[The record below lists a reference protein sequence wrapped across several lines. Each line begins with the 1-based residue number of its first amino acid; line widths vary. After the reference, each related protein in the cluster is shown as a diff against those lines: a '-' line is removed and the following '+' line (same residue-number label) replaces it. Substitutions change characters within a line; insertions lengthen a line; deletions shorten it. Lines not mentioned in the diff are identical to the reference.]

1 MLQAAPSPNTS
12 PRESSVPEIE
22 GGRLLI
28 ALLGLLLIAF
38 ALRLFLLDGQS
49 IWWDEGISLHLAT
62 SDLSTIF
69 NDRLDNIHPPLYF
82 LLLKGWVT
90 LTGSSAFSARYL
102 SVLAGWLL
110 VALTYAVG
118 VRWFGRRTGLVAAF
132 LCTISAVSVIYAQ
145 EIRVYSL
152 LPLAYLALLAIT
164 RELVRPDALPARQGW
179 ILGAALGLVSWIALH
194 LHYVSL
200 FAVGYVTL
208 WAGLSFLYERR
219 WREFWRLAIVQT
231 LVLLASLP
239 WFLTA
244 LFNWQAIRGEANAGT
259 FVTEAVPLQFLLAQ
273 VWTFHLTGLA
283 GALSRPGIELVAGVT
298 ALLLLLLLLLRL
310 IDRGTRHSTAVLLAN
325 WLIPLSSAL
334 LVWLVRS
341 FSHPR
346 YVAMFV
352 PGLIL
357 LAAYLILPVA
367 ARPKSG
373 PLPILSHA
381 TAMMLLALISALSI
395 WGLALYYF
403 DEQVAKDDIRSVAR
417 YLEGVARADDLV
429 LVPDTDWSLPFEYQ
443 GPARVAMPGL
453 ESEGDYWAN
462 LAQLTT
468 AMPRVFVLDYERGT
482 RDWQDVVPFALNSSG
497 TLLEEVEIDDLLLR
511 VYDLQ
516 QPVSAPELEPLSEQF
531 GPLRLEGAWIEQ
543 EALVGD
549 ALAVALQWHMAAGE
563 GQPAANVAL
572 RLLDDNGDRRAGVR
586 EISTTDD
593 RLLDPAGRPSDQWKS
608 SQNVTT
614 YHLLPL
620 PPATPP
626 LEYTIA
632 VEVYEE
638 DSGQVRPF
646 DLLDD
651 QGAPKGQAFFIH
663 NVQTTRGEQSA
674 EGEEITLPNSV
685 LAETV
690 EFAQGLVLQDV
701 AFSSQDLSA
710 GRPLIVGLLW
720 QAEKAL
726 PNLRPQ
732 LSLIQDGVLLAAADL
747 APSGGRYP
755 TSLWEVGE
763 EVYEERELL
772 LPADSAGRAELLL
785 ELEDQKVSLGEM
797 SIMAQDFNFDRPQM
811 GRELDVQ
818 FGDVARL
825 IGFDL
830 AESPYSAAG
839 TVPLTLL
846 WESLSDEDAG
856 DLVVFAHLLAGDG
869 RLVGQHD
876 GVPGQGARPVS
887 GWVPGEF
894 ILDFHEM
901 AFRDPAFEG
910 MARVEVGLYDPQS
923 GERVRLENGADRF
936 LLPVELEIEKSN

>member
-1 MLQAAPSPNTS
+1 MKGST
-12 PRESSVPEIE
+12 
-22 GGRLLI
+22 GLI
-28 ALLGLLLIAF
+28 ALLGLLLLAF

-62 SDLSTIF
+62 SDLSTLF

-90 LTGSSAFSARYL
+90 LTGLSAFSARYF

-118 VRWFGRRTGLVAAF
+118 ARWFGRRTGLAAAF

-152 LPLAYLALLAIT
+152 LPLAYLALLAVT
-164 RELVRPDALPARQGW
+164 RELTRPDASSSRKGW
-179 ILGAALGLVSWIALH
+179 IPWAALGLISWTALH

-208 WAGLSFLYERR
+208 WAGLSFLHGRR
-219 WREFWRLAIVQT
+219 WREFWRLVIVQF

-239 WFLTA
+239 WFLAA
-244 LFNWQAIRGEANAGT
+244 LFNWQAISGEANAGT
-259 FVTEAVPLQFLLAQ
+259 FVTDAVPLRFLLAQ

-283 GALSRPGIELVAGVT
+283 GALSRPGIEVAAGIT
-298 ALLLLLLLLLRL
+298 ALLMLLLLLLRL
-310 IDRGTRHSTAVLLAN
+310 IDRRTRRSTAVLLAH

-357 LAAYLILPVA
+357 LAAYLILPDTG
-367 ARPKSG
+367 RPRSG
-373 PLPILSHA
+373 PLPVLSRA
-381 TAMMLLALISALSI
+381 TALILLVLLSALSL

-403 DEQVAKDDIRSVAR
+403 DGQVAKDDIRSVAR
-417 YLEGVARADDLV
+417 YLEGAAGADDLI

-453 ESEGDYWAN
+453 DKEGDYWAN
-462 LAQLTT
+462 LAQLTAAT
-468 AMPRVFVLDYERGT
+468 PRVFVLDYKRGT
-482 RDWQDVVPFALNSSG
+482 RDWQNVLPFALHSSG
-497 TLLEEVEIDDLLLR
+497 IFLEEVEIDDLLLQ

-516 QPVSAPELEPLSEQF
+516 QPVSAPDLEPLSEQF
-531 GPLRLEGAWIEQ
+531 GPLRLEGVWIEPD
-543 EALVGD
+543 AAAGD
-549 ALAVALQWHMAAGE
+549 ALAVALQWQMADGVDK
-563 GQPAANVAL
+563 PAVHVAL
-572 RLLDDNGDRRAGVR
+572 RLLDGNGGGGVGVR
-586 EISTTDD
+586 ELSTTDD
-593 RLLDPAGRPSDQWKS
+593 RLLDPAGRPSDQWRP
-608 SQNVTT
+608 SQRVTT
-614 YHLLPL
+614 FHLLPL

-638 DSGQVRPF
+638 DAGQIRPF

-651 QGAPKGQAFFIH
+651 QGAPKGQEYLIH
-663 NVQTTRGEQSA
+663 NVQTTRGERSA
-674 EGEEITLPNSV
+674 AEKVTTLPNSV
-685 LAETV
+685 LAEAV
-690 EFAQGLVLQDV
+690 EFAQGLVLQDA
-701 AFSSQDLSA
+701 AFSSQDISA
-710 GRPLIVGLLW
+710 GRPFTVGLLW
-720 QAEKAL
+720 QAEKTL
-726 PNLRPQ
+726 PDLRPQ
-732 LSLIQDGVLLAAADL
+732 LLLLQDGVLLAAADL

-763 EVYEERELL
+763 QVFEERELL
-772 LPADSAGRAELLL
+772 PPPDSAGRAELFL
-785 ELEDQKVSLGEM
+785 ELADQKVSLGEVT
-797 SIMAQDFNFDRPQM
+797 IKAQDFNFDRPQM

-818 FGDVARL
+818 FGDLARL
-825 IGFDL
+825 VGFDL
-830 AESPYSAAG
+830 AEGSYSAAG

-846 WESLSDEDAG
+846 WESLSDGDAG
-856 DLVVFAHLLAGDG
+856 DYVVFTHFLAEDG
-869 RLVGQHD
+869 RLVAQHD

-894 ILDFHEM
+894 VLDPHDLV
-901 AFRDPAFEG
+901 FRDPAFEG
-910 MARVEVGLYDPQS
+910 TVRVEVGLYDPQS
-923 GERVRLENGADRF
+923 GERVGLQDGSDRY
-936 LLPVELEIEKSN
+936 LLPVELEIENSK